1 MDDTTLSRLDK
12 FKSFNFRVDRS
23 ITKIDSPFLEENKL
37 VLLNLAKLSR
47 QLSFIRQTLLLFESF
62 PKNTPIES
70 EIFNTSN
77 GFCGFLQGNFKVKEV
92 YWTVGCNLSEKQKQ
106 KQLRCWICDHGH
118 VTENGVGIGAT
129 GKLLFDITIP
139 EYEKAVFGADN
150 MFIITIVGLGY
161 KEVKSSEKLITVY
174 KKSSEL
180 SCK

>member
-62 PKNTPIES
+62 PKNTPIKS
-70 EIFNTSN
+70 EIFNASN
-77 GFCGFLQGNFKVKEV
+77 GFCGFLQGNFQVKEV
-92 YWTVGCNLSEKQKQ
+92 YWTVGNNQKQQQ

-118 VTENGVGIGAT
+118 VTENGVGLGTT

-139 EYEKAVFGADN
+139 EHEKAVFEADN
-150 MFIITIVGLGY
+150 MFIKTIVGLGY
-161 KEVKSSEKLITVY
+161 KEVKSQEKLITVY
-174 KKSSEL
+174 KKNTEL